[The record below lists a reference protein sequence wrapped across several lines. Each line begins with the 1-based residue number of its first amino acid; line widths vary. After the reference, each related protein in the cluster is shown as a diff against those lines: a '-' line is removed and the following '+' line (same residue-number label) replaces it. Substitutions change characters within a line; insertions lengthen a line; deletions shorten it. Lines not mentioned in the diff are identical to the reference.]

1 MTSKQSD
8 DNHLEFLKKAFAN
21 DGFNVTNSV
30 EFKGKLGIT
39 AEHKT
44 AKSTVTG
51 KPKRAYYVE
60 GNNYQMG
67 YLLGMMAEPEVSRMT
82 NEFSKKV
89 VFSFIGA
96 DKLADTL
103 LGKLLGKAIVR
114 VMEKATTSMEK
125 DIPQEYKDEM
135 EGIYQGCK
143 AINRRTR
150 VDTDKL
156 RVLNAGIDCIL
167 AHIYTGK
174 VEIEGVKVP
183 SLLLKAPHMCH
194 AYSVSG
200 DVVENN
206 GHFFGRNFMFPTA
219 DVYQDTACLIIYN
232 PNNPSDTGQT
242 VLPIVSQTAPGM
254 VGSPAAMNANGAAI
268 GVDMLPGM
276 LCNPE
281 RPGLNSLLLNRDCM
295 DHCPTTEDVVNR
307 MIDAPRGVSWLY
319 PVADGQTGTACIV
332 EAGANIGNNPF
343 PYFDYIT
350 PGFFKDVLPDEKY
363 IMEMREKYKTP
374 APKNGLMARWNDYN
388 YPGEYLDFNNKLW
401 NSFNKTFL
409 IQLAE
414 KVKELIGDFE
424 EKLEKKFEKKF
435 EDKFP
440 DFKQII
446 ESLLQDLLKK
456 FNNVQYYPF
465 YVEKGGG
472 FINNMYV
479 DRNCPG
485 PYYFAP
491 QREGQSNVL
500 VVSNHAITPEM
511 RLTSMNEWITFLS
524 LGDCND
530 IQWRYDILNYQLQ
543 QAIDNADNKKI
554 DKNTAWKIINNLT
567 PDPENDFYLYYNR
580 GMLDNWKEIQV
591 HGSVSL
597 CDLKAGTFKSLFGY
611 YGDDPIEIT
620 LPNYITKE

>member
-1 MTSKQSD
+1 MTSNKGD
-8 DNHLEFLKKAFAN
+8 DKHLEFLKKAFDN

-30 EFKGKLGIT
+30 EFQGKLGIT

-44 AKSTVTG
+44 ATTYNPDGNPV
-51 KPKRAYYVE
+51 PKRAYYVE
-60 GNNYQMG
+60 GNNYRMG

-82 NEFSKKV
+82 NEFAEKV

-96 DKLADTL
+96 DKLADTK
-103 LGKLLGKAIVR
+103 LGKLLGEAIVLI
-114 VMEKATTSMEK
+114 MEKATTSMEK
-125 DIPQEYKDEM
+125 DIPREYKDEM
-135 EGIYQGCK
+135 DGIYRGCK
-143 AINRRTR
+143 SINPSTM

-156 RVLNAGIDCIL
+156 RVLNVGIDCIL

-174 VEIEGVKVP
+174 VDIEGIQVPPFFLKV
-183 SLLLKAPHMCH
+183 PHMCH
-194 AYSVSG
+194 AYSISG

-232 PNNPSDTGQT
+232 PDNPSDTGQT

-276 LCNPE
+276 LCNPD

-295 DHCPTTEDVVNR
+295 DHCPTTEDVVIR

-319 PVADGQTGTACIV
+319 PVADGQTDEACIV
-332 EAGANIGNNPF
+332 EAGANIGDKPF

-350 PGFFKDVLPDEKY
+350 PGFFKDVLPDGKY
-363 IMEMREKYKTP
+363 IMEMREKYRTP
-374 APKNGLMARWNDYN
+374 APQNGLMVRRNDYQ
-388 YPGEYLDFNNKLW
+388 YPMDYLDFNDKLW
-401 NSFNKTFL
+401 DSFNKTFL

-414 KVKELIGDFE
+414 KVKELVKELE
-424 EKLEKKFEKKF
+424 EK
-435 EDKFP
+435 FP
-440 DFKQII
+440 HLKSII
-446 ESLLQDLLKK
+446 ESLVQDFLKS
-456 FNNVQYYPF
+456 FNNVRYYPF
-465 YVEKGGG
+465 YVENERS

-491 QREGQSNVL
+491 QRESQSNVL

-511 RLTSMNEWITFLS
+511 GLTSMNEWITFMS
-524 LGDCND
+524 IGDCND

-543 QAIDNADNKKI
+543 QAIDNAGDKKI
-554 DKNTAWKIINNLT
+554 DKDTAWKIINNLT

-597 CDLKAGTFKSLFGY
+597 CDLKAKTFKSLFGY

-620 LPNYITKE
+620 LPNYIDEI

>member
-1 MTSKQSD
+1 MTSQNGD
-8 DNHLEFLKKAFAN
+8 DKHLEFLKKAFDN

-30 EFKGKLGIT
+30 EFQGKLGIT

-44 AKSTVTG
+44 AKNTVTG
-51 KPKRAYYVE
+51 KPKRTYYLE

-67 YLLGMMAEPEVSRMT
+67 YLLGMLAEPEVSLMT
-82 NEFSKKV
+82 NEFAEKV
-89 VFSFIGA
+89 VFSFIGL
-96 DKLADTL
+96 DKLADTK
-103 LGKLLGKAIVR
+103 LGKLLGEVIVLI
-114 VMEKATTSMEK
+114 MKKATTSMEK
-125 DIPQEYKDEM
+125 DIPQDYKDEM

-143 AINRRTR
+143 SINPSTM

-174 VEIEGVKVP
+174 VDIEGIKVP
-183 SLLLKAPHMCH
+183 PFFLKVPHMCH

-232 PNNPSDTGQT
+232 PDNPSGTGQT

-276 LCNPE
+276 LCDPD

-319 PVADGQTGTACIV
+319 PVADGQTDNACIV
-332 EAGANIGNNPF
+332 EAGANIGDNPF

-350 PGFFKDVLPDEKY
+350 PGFFKDVLPDENY
-363 IMEMREKYKTP
+363 ITEMREKYRTP
-374 APKNGLMARWNDYN
+374 APQNGLMARWNDYQ
-388 YPGEYLDFNNKLW
+388 YPRDYLDFNNKLW

-409 IQLAE
+409 SQLAE
-414 KVKELIGDFE
+414 KAKELVKELE
-424 EKLEKKFEKKF
+424 EKYPHLKS
-435 EDKFP
+435 
-440 DFKQII
+440 II
-446 ESLLQDLLKK
+446 ESLVQDFLKS
-456 FNNVQYYPF
+456 FNDVRYYPF
-465 YVEKGGG
+465 YVENEKS

-491 QREGQSNVL
+491 QRGSQSNVL

-511 RLTSMNEWITFLS
+511 RLTSMNEWLTFMS
-524 LGDCND
+524 IGDCND

-543 QAIDNADNKKI
+543 QAIDNAGNKKI
-554 DKNTAWKIINNLT
+554 DKDTAWKIINNLT

-597 CDLKAGTFKSLFGY
+597 CDLKARTFKSLFGY

-620 LPNYITKE
+620 LPNYIDEI